1 MLLWPCHLLA
11 FKILKIP
18 ISSNLRALVPLLAQH
33 YAVSPPSS
41 SSNSALPSTQ
51 DFPFPL
57 HAQSQR
63 DVSLKTPWVRHLLR
77 KVALLTIFISFP
89 ALSWYASVPL
99 TSMADLTAI
108 YNVFAFVC
116 LSPLS
121 NYHHSKLRDRFLL
134 FPTVGLSPLAQVSTA
149 RILADESTS
158 TTQALRRSSSRLRSL
173 RDRLR
178 RHDLG

>member
-11 FKILKIP
+11 FKLLKIP
-18 ISSNLRALVPLLAQH
+18 ISSNLRALIPLLAQH
-33 YAVSPPSS
+33 YAVSPSS
-41 SSNSALPSTQ
+41 TSALPSSSARDQ

-57 HAQSQR
+57 HAHSQR
-63 DVSLKTPWVRHLLR
+63 EISLKTPWVRHLLR

-116 LSPLS
+116 CPSCTPKPAILISSPLFRSGPISSRSNSSHTNPRRQRLKLDS
-121 NYHHSKLRDRFLL
+121 NY
-134 FPTVGLSPLAQVSTA
+134 SPSC
-149 RILADESTS
+149 
-158 TTQALRRSSSRLRSL
+158 
-173 RDRLR
+173 
-178 RHDLG
+178 